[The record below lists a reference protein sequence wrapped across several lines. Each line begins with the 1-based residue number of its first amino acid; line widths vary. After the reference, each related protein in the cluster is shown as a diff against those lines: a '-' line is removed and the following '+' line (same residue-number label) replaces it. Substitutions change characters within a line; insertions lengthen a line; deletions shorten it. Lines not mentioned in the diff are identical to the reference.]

1 MKRSEL
7 NQIMRNALALIAEY
21 KFALPPFV
29 TWSMDEWQTK
39 NSEYDEIKE
48 NMLGWDITD
57 YGLDDFAHIGAV
69 LYTVR
74 NGNIRD
80 ASVGVPFC
88 EKYILL
94 RGGQR
99 LTNHYHVAKTE
110 DIINRA
116 GGTLLLYLW
125 NTDPATG
132 KMLGTDVNV
141 SMDGIRHT
149 FRPGEEIRVE
159 PGNSIT
165 LTPYLAHIFGAAP
178 GNDLV
183 VGEVS
188 SINDDNTDNYFLEKT
203 QRFATIEE
211 DAPMLC
217 PLCNEYDKVP

>member
-1 MKRSEL
+1 MKRSTV
-7 NQIMRNALALIAEY
+7 NQAIAWARDCLQKNNIRLPGYAYWPLETWKANASKLDTVRKA
-21 KFALPPFV
+21 
-29 TWSMDEWQTK
+29 
-39 NSEYDEIKE
+39 
-48 NMLGWDITD
+48 MLGWDITD